1 VDVYS
6 LQRSEAMTKCFVLSA
21 AFLGVLLGWC
31 TTGHSQP
38 LATPSPAPQSFA
50 FALIGDLGYRP
61 EHEPWLENVL
71 TELNQTPLAFVVH
84 VGDLGAPPFGS
95 CTNEFWA
102 RRLAQFQ
109 ASAHPVVFTPG
120 DNEWTDCHDK
130 ERAPGYEPLERLA
143 RLRTVFFTGEQS
155 LGQRTIPLTR
165 QSQTPDPV
173 LAKYRENVQWTYG
186 GITFVTLHVVG
197 SNNGL
202 GRTPEGDAEYAER
215 NTANLAWLRQGFAH
229 ARANQSRA
237 IMIMQQANIFPEL
250 PPLPALLGTQPSGF
264 TDIRALLEQ
273 ETIAFGKPVVLV
285 HGDSHFFR
293 IDKPFGAR
301 LGRGVATPAV
311 ENFTRVETFGAPN
324 HHWIHVTVDV
334 DDPQVFTFRQRIVA
348 PNIVKR

>member
-1 VDVYS
+1 M
-6 LQRSEAMTKCFVLSA
+6 AKCVVWHIVLLGL
-21 AFLGVLLGWC
+21 FLGVC

-38 LATPSPAPQSFA
+38 LAAPDPPPQRLA

-61 EHEPWLENVL
+61 EHEPWLENLL

-109 ASAHPVVFTPG
+109 TLTHPLVYTPG
-120 DNEWTDCHDK
+120 DNDWTDCHEQ

-143 RLRTVFFTGEQS
+143 QLRAVFFTGEQS

-165 QSQTPDPV
+165 QSQTMDPG
-173 LAKYRENVQWTYG
+173 LANYRENVRWTAG
-186 GITFVTLHVVG
+186 GITFVTVHVVG

-202 GRTPEGDAEYAER
+202 GRTAEGDVEYAER

-229 ARANQSRA
+229 ARASQSRA
-237 IMIMQQANIFPEL
+237 IMILQQAHIFPEF

-264 TDIRALLEQ
+264 TDLRALLEQ

-301 LGRGVATPAV
+301 VGRGVTTPAV
-311 ENFTRVETFGAPN
+311 ENFTRVETFGSPN
-324 HHWIHVTVDV
+324 HHWVQVTVDA
-334 DDPQVFTFRQRIVA
+334 DDPQVFTFRQRIVV
-348 PNIVKR
+348 PNVVKRQ